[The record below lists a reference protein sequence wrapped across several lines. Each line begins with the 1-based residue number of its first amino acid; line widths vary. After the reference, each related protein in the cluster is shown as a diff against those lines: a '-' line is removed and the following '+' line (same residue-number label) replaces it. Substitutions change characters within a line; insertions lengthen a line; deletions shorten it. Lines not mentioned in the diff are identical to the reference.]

1 MMRHSRS
8 LHEVLRCGLL
18 ALALTLSLSLAAAE
32 RPLRVPSA
40 SGLRPLA
47 EWSTLQDT
55 VTARALFTPQEPA
68 VAPVEWQPVQD
79 GGGYVVLPVNFR
91 GTTHE
96 RASWDLPVQ
105 ADLSQ
110 AKAIA
115 FDFFCPNPELI
126 RYFAIYFHSVNG
138 WYAADFG
145 IEHRDDWNRIVI
157 RKDETRME
165 ESAAGWGHIDTIRI
179 SGWRLRS
186 DADSW
191 MAIANLGA
199 IVEDAQVLVA
209 RADSCAAKGGPEA
222 KAYGTYASTMMR
234 TLERA
239 GIPAVMM
246 ADREISAAD
255 LAAKR
260 VLVLP
265 YNGSLPES
273 LAQALPAFVE
283 RGGKLIACY
292 SGDDSLLKLIGLRR
306 AEPGWT
312 KAPGGLFRGFA
323 ATAQR
328 LPLQP
333 GFAEQASQFSGLV
346 EPIGQGRVIAVWRT
360 ADGAD
365 SRLPAITLTD
375 RGAFIGHIWRTDG
388 GKDKVRLLQALFAEF
403 VAIDFETPLRTR
415 LERVWSRGDLRTE
428 VALRAAVADSGNAEA
443 QAALARAA
451 ALVPQ
456 VAAKLQASAWQEAE
470 TLLEQAERAVSEAFF
485 RLQRP
490 KRGEFRGVWCHSAF
504 GVKGRGWEASVRQL
518 AEQGFT
524 AVFPNMCWG
533 GVAFY
538 PSEVL
543 PPYAGL
549 KEQGDQVRQCLDAC
563 LRYGVECHVWK
574 VCWNMGSQTSKEH
587 VQAMVKAGR
596 TQVERSGKPRERWLC
611 PSHPLNRQLEID
623 AMVELA
629 VRYPQLAGV
638 HFDYIRYP
646 GGNSCFCDGCRGRF
660 EQTLGRTL
668 AAWPPDERDET
679 LLKAWRQFRRD
690 QIDAVVRGVRERLD
704 SLGLKTKV
712 SAAVFSNWPTDRVGI
727 AQDWK
732 RWCDQGWLDFACPMD
747 YTPHLDNFRAL
758 VLTQKDWVPAD
769 RLCPGIGMSCWT
781 DPTDAVRLLQQIKAT
796 RTAGVR
802 GFMIFDYDTYAY
814 SNLTWLGLGCTRRD

>member
-1 MMRHSRS
+1 MQRQFRDLGH
-8 LHEVLRCGLL
+8 VLWCGLL
-18 ALALTLSLSLAAAE
+18 ALLLSLTLAAVE
-32 RPLRVPSA
+32 RPASVPSL
-40 SGLRPLA
+40 GRLRPLS

-55 VTARALFTPQEPA
+55 VTARALFTPQEAA
-68 VAPVEWQPVQD
+68 VAPVEWQPVRG
-79 GGGYVVLPVNFR
+79 GGGYVVMPINFK
-91 GTTHE
+91 GTTHD
-96 RASWDLPVQ
+96 RASWDLPVK

-110 AKAIA
+110 AQTIE
-115 FDFFCPNPELI
+115 FDFFCPSPELI
-126 RYFAIYFHSVNG
+126 RYFAIYFHSGNG
-138 WYAADFG
+138 WYAANFG
-145 IEHRDDWNRIVI
+145 LDRSDDWNHVVI
-157 RKDETRME
+157 RKAETRME
-165 ESAAGWGHIDTIRI
+165 ESAAGWGSIDTIRI

-199 IVEDAQVLVA
+199 VVENAQVLVA

-222 KAYGTYASTMMR
+222 NSYGTYASTMMR
-234 TLERA
+234 TLESA
-239 GIPAVMM
+239 GIPALMM
-246 ADREISAAD
+246 ADREITADD

-265 YNGSLPES
+265 YNGSLPDS
-273 LAQALPAFVE
+273 LSQALPAFVE
-283 RGGKLIACY
+283 RGGKLVVCY
-292 SGDDSLLKLIGLRR
+292 TGDDDLLKLIGLRR

-333 GFAEQASQFSGLV
+333 DFVTQGSQFSGLV
-346 EPIGQGRVIAVWRT
+346 KPIGQGRVIAVWRT
-360 ADGAD
+360 ADDAD

-375 RGAFIGHIWRTDG
+375 RGAFIGHVWKLDG
-388 GKDKVRLLQALFAEF
+388 GRDKVWLLQALFAEF
-403 VAIDFETPLRTR
+403 VTIDFESPLHTR

-428 VALRAAVADSGNAEA
+428 AALRAAVAASGNAEA
-443 QAALARAA
+443 QTALARAA

-456 VAAKLQASAWQEAE
+456 VAPKLQASAWQEAE
-470 TLLEQAERAVSEAFF
+470 TLLEQAERDVNEAFF

-504 GVKGRGWEASVRQL
+504 GVRGRDWDASIRQL
-518 AEQGFT
+518 AAQGFT
-524 AVFPNMCWG
+524 AVFPNMCWA

-538 PSEVL
+538 PSDVL
-543 PPYAGL
+543 PPYQEL

-574 VCWNMGSQTSKEH
+574 VCWNMGSHTPKEH

-596 TQVERSGKPRERWLC
+596 TQVERGGKPRERWLC

-629 VRYPQLAGV
+629 VRYPELAGI

-646 GGNSCFCDGCRGRF
+646 GGNSCFCQGCRKRF

-668 AAWPPDERDET
+668 DAWPFDERDAK
-679 LLKAWRQFRRD
+679 LLEAWRQFRRD

-704 SLGLKTKV
+704 SLMLKVKV
-712 SAAVFSNWPTDRVGI
+712 SAAVFSNWPTDRIGI
-727 AQDWK
+727 GQDWK
-732 RWCDQGWLDFACPMD
+732 LWCDRGWLDFACPMD
-747 YTPHLDNFRAL
+747 YTPHRDNFRAQ
-758 VLTQKDWVPAD
+758 VLTQKDWIAAD

-781 DPTDAVRLLQQIKAT
+781 DPTNAVRLLQQIEVT
-796 RTAGVR
+796 RQANVR

-814 SNLTWLGLGCTRRD
+814 DNLSWLGLGCTRKD